1 MARKKEADFFELLKE
16 EMKYASNLSKSLK
29 ELLSNLKND
38 GYNGDLKECLENI
51 HKIEHQGDEVQSKI
65 VYELNCAFITPIDRE
80 DIFTIAE
87 NIDKASNEI
96 EDVAFRFWMFDIKR
110 LREDIVGFVELICK
124 CCDKAEEILSELP
137 NYKKSKSLFDL
148 IKEMYSFEHQGDE
161 IYRNAVRKLFVGE
174 QNPVEIQKW
183 RELYHNLENCFDSC
197 REIAASVERA
207 AIKNS

>member
-16 EMKYASNLSKSLK
+16 EMKYTSKLSKSLK
-29 ELLSNLKND
+29 ELLLNFKKD
-38 GYNGDLKECLENI
+38 GYSGDLRECLENI
-51 HKIEHQGDEVQSKI
+51 HNIEHQGDQVQSNI

-80 DIFTIAE
+80 DIFMIAE
-87 NIDKASNEI
+87 NIDKTTNEI
-96 EDVAFRFWMFDIKR
+96 EDVAFRFWMFDIKQP
-110 LREDIVGFVELICK
+110 REDVVDFVELVCK

-137 NYKKSKSLFDL
+137 NYKKSKILFDL
-148 IKEMYSFEHQGDE
+148 IKEMYSLEHQGDDM
-161 IYRNAVRKLFVGE
+161 YRDAVRNLFVSE

-183 RELYHNLENCFDSC
+183 REFYHDLENCFDSC